1 MPGDVALSAI
11 DWSPTSISKAGLR
24 GSPPSPPRPGRSL
37 DVWGGIQERNQDSA
51 FTSKLSAKLMA
62 CVTLRSAAVI
72 SINDSQAVTLY
83 YNKISTE
90 LIIAM
95 DLFAKRLIGPS
106 LARECDVMT
115 ESRAKPNP

>member
-1 MPGDVALSAI
+1 MSAI

-62 CVTLRSAAVI
+62 RVTLRSAAVI

-106 LARECDVMT
+106 LARECDVMI
-115 ESRAKPNP
+115 